1 MKYSKSAIH
10 RKFHSLPELA
20 FEDHRLTS
28 FSGLIVF
35 QALFTRLELKRR
47 LNRCFRHLN
56 VSPIFGHGVIVMTLV
71 VHLLLGYRQ
80 LRDIR
85 YYHDDP
91 LVKRMLG
98 LTRLPDVATLSR
110 TLAGMDHRSADQLC
124 RLNRQ
129 LVLER
134 LAQSRLRRVTLDFD
148 GSVLSTGR
156 FAEGTAVGF
165 NPRKKGQRSYY
176 PLYCTIAQTGQV
188 LDLLHRSGNV
198 NDANGAAAFMRACI
212 RQVRQTL
219 GSAVRVEVR
228 ADSAFFS
235 DEVVEMFGE
244 ERVEFAIAVAFERF
258 AELKGMIERRQRWRR
273 WNDQYSYFERW
284 WAPKS
289 WNYKYRFIFIR
300 SRHTKRDNR
309 PVQLDLFRPGDPY
322 HDHRV
327 IITNK
332 TLRASKAIR
341 FYHGRGAQE
350 GLFGELKSQIQMD
363 YVPTR
368 REAGNRVFVLSAILA
383 HNLNRELHM
392 IAHRPCRRTN
402 ERRAPLWSFERMGTL
417 RRNIIQRAGRL
428 TRPKGQLKLT
438 MSANEAVREDLLHI
452 LTALDE
458 AA

>member
-1 MKYSKSAIH
+1 MKYSKSAVH

-28 FSGLIVF
+28 FSGLVIF
-35 QALFTRLELKRR
+35 QALFVRLDLKRR
-47 LNRCFRHLN
+47 LNQCFRHLK
-56 VSPIFGHGVIVMTLV
+56 VRPIFGHGLIVMTLI

-80 LRDIR
+80 LRDMR
-85 YYHDDP
+85 YYQDDP
-91 LVKRMLG
+91 LVKRTLG
-98 LTRLPDVATLSR
+98 LTKLPDVATLSR
-110 TLAGMDHRSADQLC
+110 ALASMDRRSADQVR
-124 RLNRQ
+124 RLNRD
-129 LVLER
+129 LVLDR
-134 LAQSRLRRVTLDFD
+134 LATSGLRRVTLDFD

-198 NDANGAAAFMRACI
+198 HDANGAPAFMRDCI
-212 RQVRQTL
+212 RQVRQAL
-219 GSAVRVEVR
+219 GSGVCLEVR

-235 DEVVEMFGE
+235 DQIVTLLGE
-244 ERVEFAIAVAFERF
+244 EDVEFAIAVAFERF
-258 AELKGMIERRQRWRR
+258 AELKAIVEKRRR
-273 WNDQYSYFERW
+273 WHRWNAQYSYFEQW

-289 WNYKYRFIFIR
+289 WGYQYRFIFIR
-300 SRHTKRDNR
+300 SQHTKRDNR
-309 PVQLDLFRPGDPY
+309 PVQLDLFQPGDPY

-332 TLRASKAIR
+332 TIRAAKVVR

-368 REAGNRVFVLSAILA
+368 REPGNRVYVLAAILA

-392 IAHRPCRRTN
+392 IAHRPRRRTT
-402 ERRAPLWSFERMGTL
+402 EKRAPLWAFERLDTL
-417 RRNIIQRAGRL
+417 RRKVIQRAGRL

-438 MSANEAVREDLLHI
+438 MSANEAVQNDLMHMLG
-452 LTALDE
+452 ALDR

>member
-10 RKFHSLPELA
+10 RAFHSLPELA

-28 FSGLIVF
+28 FSGLVVF
-35 QALFTRLELKRR
+35 QALFARLDLKRR
-47 LNRCFRHLN
+47 LNHCFRHLK
-56 VSPIFGHGVIVMTLV
+56 VSPIFGHGVVVMTLI

-80 LRDIR
+80 LRDVR

-91 LVKRMLG
+91 LVKRTLG
-98 LTRLPDVATLSR
+98 LTKLPDVATLSR
-110 TLAGMDHRSADQLC
+110 ALARMDSRSADQVR
-124 RLNRQ
+124 RLNRD
-129 LVLER
+129 LVLDR
-134 LAQSRLRRVTLDFD
+134 LATSGLRRVTLDFD

-198 NDANGAAAFMRACI
+198 HDANGAPAFMRDCI
-212 RQVRQTL
+212 RQVRQAL
-219 GSAVRVEVR
+219 GAGVRLEVR

-235 DEVVEMFGE
+235 DQIVTLLGE
-244 ERVEFAIAVAFERF
+244 EGVEFAIAVPFERF
-258 AELKGMIERRQRWRR
+258 AELKAIVEQRRRWRR
-273 WNDQYSYFERW
+273 WNAQYSYFERW

-289 WNYKYRFIFIR
+289 WDYQYRFIFIR
-300 SRHTKRDNR
+300 SQHTKRNNR
-309 PVQLDLFRPGDPY
+309 PVQLDLFQPGDPY

-332 TLRASKAIR
+332 TLKAARVIR

-368 REAGNRVFVLSAILA
+368 REAGNRVYVLAAILA

-392 IAHRPCRRTN
+392 IAHQPSRNTTEKRP
-402 ERRAPLWSFERMGTL
+402 PLWAFERLDTL
-417 RRNIIQRAGRL
+417 RHKIIQRAGRL
-428 TRPKGQLKLT
+428 TRPKGHLKLT
-438 MSANEAVREDLLHI
+438 MSANEAVQKDLLHI
-452 LTALDE
+452 LGALE
-458 AA
+458 KAA

>member
-1 MKYSKSAIH
+1 MKYSKSTIH
-10 RKFHSLPELA
+10 RKFHCLPELA

-35 QALFTRLELKRR
+35 QALFSRLDLKRR
-47 LNRCFRHLN
+47 LNHCFRHLK
-56 VSPIFGHGVIVMTLV
+56 VSPIFGHGVIVMTLI

-91 LVKRMLG
+91 LVKRTLG
-98 LTRLPDVATLSR
+98 LTKLPDVATLSR
-110 TLAGMDHRSADQLC
+110 TLAGMDGRSADLVRQ
-124 RLNRQ
+124 LNRD
-129 LVLER
+129 LVLDR
-134 LAQSRLRRVTLDFD
+134 LVTNGLKRVTLDFD

-188 LDLLHRSGNV
+188 FDVLHRSGNV
-198 NDANGAAAFMRACI
+198 NDANGAPAFMRECI

-219 GSAVRVEVR
+219 GSGVRLEIR

-235 DEVVEMFGE
+235 DQIVTLLGE
-244 ERVEFAIAVAFERF
+244 EGVEFAIAVGFARF
-258 AELKGMIERRQRWRR
+258 AELKGMVENRRRWRR
-273 WNDQYSYFERW
+273 WNAQYSYFERW

-289 WNYKYRFIFIR
+289 WSYQYRFIFIR

-309 PVQLDLFRPGDPY
+309 PVQLDLFQPGDPY
-322 HDHRV
+322 HDYRV

-332 TLRASKAIR
+332 TLRASKVIR

-368 REAGNRVFVLSAILA
+368 REAGNRIYALAAILA

-392 IAHRPCRRTN
+392 IARRPCRKTT
-402 ERRAPLWSFERMGTL
+402 EKRAPLWSFERLDTL
-417 RRNIIQRAGRL
+417 RHKIIQRAGRL

-438 MSANEAVREDLLHI
+438 MSANEAVQNDLLHI
-452 LTALDE
+452 LGALGE